1 MLLMVITMNRI
12 WNETTYKV
20 KQRLEEDIRS
30 IHEEEL
36 LVMRRKLKAY
46 ETYKS
51 FLDKRTNQWQRFHL
65 EQRSQY
71 YP

>member
-1 MLLMVITMNRI
+1 MMNRI

-51 FLDKRTNQWQRFHL
+51 FLDNAVENEK
-65 EQRSQY
+65 
-71 YP
+71 

>member
-1 MLLMVITMNRI
+1 MIRMFGQLYMLLMVITMNRI

-51 FLDKRTNQWQRFHL
+51 FLDNAV
-65 EQRSQY
+65 EQEK
-71 YP
+71 

>member
-1 MLLMVITMNRI
+1 MNRI

-46 ETYKS
+46 ETSKS
-51 FLDKRTNQWQRFHL
+51 FLDNAVENEK
-65 EQRSQY
+65 
-71 YP
+71 

>member
-51 FLDKRTNQWQRFHL
+51 FLDNAVEHDK
-65 EQRSQY
+65 
-71 YP
+71 

>member
-51 FLDKRTNQWQRFHL
+51 FLDNAVENVK
-65 EQRSQY
+65 
-71 YP
+71 